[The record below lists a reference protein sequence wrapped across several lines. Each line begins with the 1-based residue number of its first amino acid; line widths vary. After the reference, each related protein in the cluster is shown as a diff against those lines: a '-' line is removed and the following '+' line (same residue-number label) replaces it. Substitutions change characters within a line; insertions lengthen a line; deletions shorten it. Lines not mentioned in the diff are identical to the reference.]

1 MSRRKL
7 GMWAV
12 GPVLRDQLLLV
23 GQLCA
28 DIDQFLCLLE
38 VLQRSVQGGSI
49 QRNERNELIRRC
61 HCKGSYLVPLSANE
75 SRSDNLCSVEVGQG
89 LPVVR
94 IEYRGQIAH
103 RHRARE
109 IQRLI

>member
-12 GPVLRDQLLLV
+12 GPVLRDHLLLI

-28 DIDQFLCLLE
+28 EINQFLGLLD

-49 QRNERNELIRRC
+49 QRNERNELLRRC
-61 HCKGSYLVPLSANE
+61 HCKGFYLVPLSANE
-75 SRSDNLCSVEVGQG
+75 CLSDKLCSIEVGQG
-89 LPVVR
+89 LPAVR
-94 IEYRGQIAH
+94 IEYRG
-103 RHRARE
+103 
-109 IQRLI
+109 